1 MCTGYV
7 FTDSAE
13 AIRDLFRITAPLP
26 NWHLTSGQSMSAD
39 HSDL

>member
-13 AIRDLFRITAPLP
+13 AIRDLFRITALP